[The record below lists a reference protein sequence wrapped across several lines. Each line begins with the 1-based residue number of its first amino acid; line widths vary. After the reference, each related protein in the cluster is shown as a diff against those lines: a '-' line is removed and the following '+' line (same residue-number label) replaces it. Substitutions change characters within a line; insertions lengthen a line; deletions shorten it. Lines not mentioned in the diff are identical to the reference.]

1 MAGLN
6 STNFT
11 YSINENTIVFEC
23 TGYGDGV
30 GMSKFG
36 ANIMAKSGKLYDEI
50 LKHYYTGTNIGSL
63 KFNK

>member
-1 MAGLN
+1 
-6 STNFT
+6 
-11 YSINENTIVFEC
+11 
-23 TGYGDGV
+23 
-30 GMSKFG
+30 MSKFG